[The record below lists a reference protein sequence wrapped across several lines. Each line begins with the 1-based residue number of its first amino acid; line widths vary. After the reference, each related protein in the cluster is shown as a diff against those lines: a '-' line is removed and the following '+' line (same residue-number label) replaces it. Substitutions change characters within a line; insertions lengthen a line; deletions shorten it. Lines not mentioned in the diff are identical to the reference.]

1 MLQDVH
7 SAKTSIG
14 VTAAPGDVTVIA
26 ANPDAWIYIHEIMGD
41 LSAAGTIAIKAGTRT
56 LATFSLDAGQGLTES
71 DEPGNDNVA
80 RFMCK
85 PGEAFIL
92 TCVTGTFIGTVDY
105 SYRY

>member
-14 VTAAPGDVTVIA
+14 VTAVPGDVTVIA
-26 ANPDAWIYIHEIMGD
+26 AKPDAWIYIHEIMGD
-41 LSAAGTIAIKAGTRT
+41 LSATGTIAIKAGTRT
-56 LATFSLDAGQGLTES
+56 LATFSLDAGQGLTEN
-71 DEPGNDNVA
+71 DEPGMDGVA

>member
-7 SAKTSIG
+7 SAKNSIG
-14 VTAAPGDVTVIA
+14 FTAAPGTDTIIA
-26 ANPDAWIYIHEIMGD
+26 AVPGAWIYVHELMGD
-41 LSAAGTIAIKAGTRT
+41 MSQAGTLAVKAGSRT

-80 RFMCK
+80 RFTCA

-92 TCVTGTFIGTVDY
+92 VPVTGTFTGTVDY
-105 SYRY
+105 SLRY

>member
-1 MLQDVH
+1 MIQDVH

-14 VTAAPGDVTVIA
+14 ITLPPGVNTVIA

-41 LSAAGTIAIKAGTRT
+41 LSVAGTVAIKAGSRV

-71 DEPGNDNVA
+71 DEPGNPGVA

-85 PGEAFIL
+85 PGEAFIV
-92 TCVTGTFIGTVDY
+92 TCVTGTFVGTVDY